1 MSLFQ
6 RTFNLNT
13 NLKFIHAIQ
22 QAVTSKKYG
31 KLERGFKKAVAMSQ
45 QVRSL
50 EQQQRE
56 KEEEEEEEEVGEE
69 VEEEV
74 GEEGEGAATRK
85 RKRPPQSTTSTT
97 STTSSTSSSAAS
109 VRSQL
114 WSEWQSF
121 SKQVVRFG
129 LKRAQIEQSFV
140 FAFTEGA
147 LVKALRTGQWVLLDE
162 INLASPETLQRIS
175 SLLDGTQVSCY
186 CMADISVGHDLLWAI
201 IIVDHYYC

>member
-50 EQQQRE
+50 EQQQQE
-56 KEEEEEEEEVGEE
+56 KEEEEE
-69 VEEEV
+69 EEEV

-85 RKRPPQSTTSTT
+85 RKRPPQSATSNTSTT
-97 STTSSTSSSAAS
+97 STTSTASSSAAS

-121 SKQVVRFG
+121 GKQVVRFG

-186 CMADISVGHDLLWAI
+186 CMADISVGRDLLWAI
-201 IIVDHYYC
+201 IIVDHDYYCWT